1 VSILLVDD
9 LGWHGVGWRNAEVST
24 PTLDRLATV
33 DGLRLSRHYCYRT
46 CSPSR
51 SALLTGRLAHHVNQ
65 ANPNNRHPGGGVGLG
80 FTLLPELLRR
90 EKGYAT
96 HFLGKW
102 HLGLG
107 TRELLPTYR
116 GFDTWLGYFAG
127 AEDHWTQRRAEARH
141 DLVDLWFDDGTEKT
155 PDGGGPARGLE
166 GRYYGD
172 ELYTRRFESLVR
184 NHPPERPF
192 FAYFAYQ
199 CVHDPLQAPRR
210 FLKKYAAFDGV
221 DPGDDSAWA
230 FFERNGAPNEPPHA
244 ARRRA
249 QYEAMASFVDE
260 SVGRVEAALKAR
272 GMWRDSLVVF
282 ATDNGGAVGFDA
294 DSGNNWPLRGGKYS
308 DFEGGVRGVCFVAGG
323 RLPDRMR
330 GVELESHAQR
340 LSIADWYATV
350 ADAAGVAS
358 VADATA
364 AAAGLPPVDSRSA
377 WPLITGASKT
387 GPRAGELV
395 LSVPSRD
402 GMPGSGGG
410 ILVGKWKALFNN
422 QRSAVHNGPTYPN
435 GSAPA
440 PVLFVCGDVRA
451 GRGCLFDLD
460 ADPGE
465 ARDVS
470 NDRPDVLADLVARF
484 TAAAET
490 AYTTPK
496 YAVWKNETAV
506 RGHIARIGAAYGGFW
521 GPYVSLADAEAAPFF
536 ELPPQPWDKAHRPA
550 LVEAQKRDYARRASH
565 T

>member
-1 VSILLVDD
+1 MVRASAFACLLAVLALQLFQTYYVHRRRPGREARVGASRRERGAAPRAPADVAALRRDVAALRAPDAAAALRRDVAALRPPDKAAAPARAAAAPRTAPSRRSRADAPADAPAPPDAPPARAGPAPPHVSILL
-9 LGWHGVGWRNAEVST
+9 
-24 PTLDRLATV
+24 
-33 DGLRLSRHYCYRT
+33 
-46 CSPSR
+46 
-51 SALLTGRLAHHVNQ
+51 
-65 ANPNNRHPGGGVGLG
+65 
-80 FTLLPELLRR
+80 LLRR

-127 AEDHWTQRRAEARH
+127 AEDHWTQRRRRRATTSSTS
-141 DLVDLWFDDGTEKT
+141 GK
-155 PDGGGPARGLE
+155 
-166 GRYYGD
+166 YYGD

-184 NHPPERPF
+184 NHPRERPF

-230 FFERNGAPNEPPHA
+230 FFERNGAPNEPAHA

-249 QYEAMASFVDE
+249 QYEAMASFVDD
-260 SVGRVEAALKAR
+260 SVGRVEAALRAR

-350 ADAAGVAS
+350 ADAAGITSAHHS
-358 VADATA
+358 GSGGA
-364 AAAGLPPVDSRSA
+364 AARRLAERVAPHHRRVEDG
-377 WPLITGASKT
+377 
-387 GPRAGELV
+387 RAGELV
-395 LSVPSRD
+395 LSVPSR
-402 GMPGSGGG
+402 GAACPAPAG
-410 ILVGKWKALFNN
+410 ILVGKWALFNN

-440 PVLFVCGDVRA
+440 PVLFICGDVRA
-451 GRGCLFDLD
+451 GR
-460 ADPGE
+460 A
-465 ARDVS
+465 ASSTSTRRARRDVS
-470 NDRPDVLADLVARF
+470 NERPDVLAPRR
-484 TAAAET
+484 
-490 AYTTPK
+490 
-496 YAVWKNETAV
+496 AVQCG
-506 RGHIARIGAAYGGFW
+506 RGDGVH
-521 GPYVSLADAEAAPFF
+521 DA
-536 ELPPQPWDKAHRPA
+536 QPWDKAHRPA
-550 LVEAQKRDYARRASH
+550 LVEAQKRDYARRASQ